1 MMRQKKSI
9 MPKIFSISI
18 GKSKLGFTG
27 GGMTDVTEVKL
38 IAGFTN
44 CYL

>member
-9 MPKIFSISI
+9 MPKTFNTSI

-38 IAGFTN
+38 MVGFTN

>member
-1 MMRQKKSI
+1 MAKT
-9 MPKIFSISI
+9 FNTSI

-27 GGMTDVTEVKL
+27 GGVTDVTEVKL

-44 CYL
+44 C